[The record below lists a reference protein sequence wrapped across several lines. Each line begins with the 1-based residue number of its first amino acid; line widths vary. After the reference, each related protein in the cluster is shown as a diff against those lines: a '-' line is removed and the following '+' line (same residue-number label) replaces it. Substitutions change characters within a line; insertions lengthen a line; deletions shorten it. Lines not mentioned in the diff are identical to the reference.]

1 MKNFDKF
8 LDLKVLL
15 KGSLDTPATNQVAV
29 HSNLKCVCDNCAS
42 KWLRL
47 NVCMCVFFV
56 GACDVSRLCELAM
69 LVAFLLGEL
78 AMFVASVVFCE
89 PRVGMER
96 VMAIIVEGVSCKGG
110 QVGPSW
116 DAK

>member
-1 MKNFDKF
+1 M
-8 LDLKVLL
+8 
-15 KGSLDTPATNQVAV
+15 VAFERV
-29 HSNLKCVCDNCAS
+29 HVC
-42 KWLRL
+42 
-47 NVCMCVFFV
+47 FFV
-56 GACDVSRLCELAM
+56 CACDVSRLCELAM
-69 LVAFLLGEL
+69 LGAFLLGEL